1 MKPNNQRGWG
11 LTETLLTLGAMSAM
25 ALAIYAVLGPASSSA
40 QVKRE
45 QDNLR
50 SLSGAV
56 DKSFGLLGNFSGV
69 STARILDD
77 GLAPTRMRSGGD
89 LRTAWGTGVGVHP
102 YAVDGVAGNA
112 FLVSYPLA
120 PSAVCAGLASAMSR
134 DAYDIRVEGRSV
146 YAGGRLDPAMAAEQC
161 GATAAAS
168 MEFVFFSGLVSGQ
181 AVAAA
186 PVVLPPPPP
195 TIAPPP
201 GAPPIIT
208 IPGTPEVDPVNP
220 GTPAVPPPAAPP
232 PVLPPPVAPPGTPP
246 GIAPPPPTLNPPPPP
261 VSPPGS
267 MCAPRT
273 DNLGPQSRR
282 VSCPAG
288 QLGDVH
294 QQRTGSQ
301 AFTCPEAWGAP
312 VAGPEVW
319 GSWAETSRTCA
330 PACSAPAPSSV
341 AISRAAPAQ
350 TRNTCPA
357 GYTGSTP
364 QIRTGTEAGT
374 RTTSWA
380 CPAPTGAPTST
391 TADTWSGSYTYG
403 AWTANG
409 PDTCAP
415 ACSAPSPSSV
425 AISRPAS
432 NENRTVACPAGQVGT
447 HSQTRTRA
455 ERGTRTTSWT
465 CPGPTS
471 STSDAWSGTYTYGA
485 WTTTSNTCAPSGP
498 PAGTK
503 LVVCYGYSDWDEAC
517 SVAVMATN
525 VPGAVLLSLSGSF
538 PYETATFSVPT
549 SVCASGLADAY
560 SLPGMGEIT
569 CR

>member
-11 LTETLLTLGAMSAM
+11 LTETMLTLGAMSAM
-25 ALAIYAVLGPASSSA
+25 ALAIYAVLGPASASA

-56 DKSFGLLGNFSGV
+56 DKSFGMLGNFSSV
-69 STARILDD
+69 STSRILDD
-77 GLAPTRMRSGGD
+77 GLAPTRMRAGGD

-102 YAVDGVAGNA
+102 YAVDGVPGNA

-120 PSAVCAGLASAMSR
+120 PSAVCAGLASAMAR

-146 YAGGRLDPAMAAEQC
+146 YADGRLDPAIAAEQC
-161 GATAAAS
+161 GATAEAS

-186 PVVLPPPPP
+186 PVVLAPPPP
-195 TIAPPP
+195 TITPPP
-201 GAPPIIT
+201 SSPPVIT

-246 GIAPPPPTLNPPPPP
+246 GTTPPQPPFNPPPPP

-273 DNLGPQSRR
+273 DSLGPQSRR

-288 QLGDVH
+288 QLGDIH

-374 RTTSWA
+374 RTTSWT

-409 PDTCAP
+409 PDTCA
-415 ACSAPSPSSV
+415 APPPPVCGAPCPTGPGWVDDTGMCVSHLPICEGGGGPGLPTIKWWGNSNGYV
-425 AISRPAS
+425 A
-432 NENRTVACPAGQVGT
+432 GW
-447 HSQTRTRA
+447 H
-455 ERGTRTTSWT
+455 
-465 CPGPTS
+465 GPTCLRS
-471 STSDAWSGTYTYGA
+471 HDVQFELLLQNGNPTKYRPVGGEWE
-485 WTTTSNTCAPSGP
+485 PL
-498 PAGTK
+498 PAQT
-503 LVVCYGYSDWDEAC
+503 
-517 SVAVMATN
+517 
-525 VPGAVLLSLSGSF
+525 
-538 PYETATFSVPT
+538 
-549 SVCASGLADAY
+549 VCAVEWW
-560 SLPGMGEIT
+560 PE
-569 CR
+569 